1 MFRKDIVIPSGAMAL
16 ALCVF
21 SAQADPL
28 KATQYGDFDRYVL
41 ALSWQT
47 GFCQSM
53 AERNRNEP
61 EECRLQKESN
71 NKTDYLTVHGLWPG
85 LPKSIAA
92 RGVLYRE
99 AG

>member
-1 MFRKDIVIPSGAMAL
+1 MLRKDIVIPSGAMAL

-21 SAQADPL
+21 SAQADDL

-53 AERNRNEP
+53 VG
-61 EECRLQKESN
+61 LSLV
-71 NKTDYLTVHGLWPG
+71 KTDLSTPLHVELQVMQAACAGTVLSVEDDA
-85 LPKSIAA
+85 LM
-92 RGVLYRE
+92 E
-99 AG
+99 

>member
-41 ALSWQT
+41 ALSGKPGSARAWL
-47 GFCQSM
+47 
-53 AERNRNEP
+53 NV
-61 EECRLQKESN
+61 
-71 NKTDYLTVHGLWPG
+71 TVTN
-85 LPKSIAA
+85 PKSA
-92 RGVLYRE
+92 VCKRE
-99 AG
+99 Q

>member
-61 EECRLQKESN
+61 EECRPPLRRYGCGAAACSA
-71 NKTDYLTVHGLWPG
+71 LWWCTP
-85 LPKSIAA
+85 
-92 RGVLYRE
+92 
-99 AG
+99 

>member
-16 ALCVF
+16 SLCLF
-21 SAQADPL
+21 SAQAEPL

-53 AERNRNEP
+53 VE
-61 EECRLQKESN
+61 
-71 NKTDYLTVHGLWPG
+71 
-85 LPKSIAA
+85 
-92 RGVLYRE
+92 
-99 AG
+99 

>member
-1 MFRKDIVIPSGAMAL
+1 MFRKDIVFPSGALAL

-21 SAQADPL
+21 STQAEPL

-53 AERNRNEP
+53 VERNRNEP
-61 EECRLQKESN
+61 DECRLQKRAR
-71 NKTDYLTVHGLWPG
+71 
-85 LPKSIAA
+85 PKPIS
-92 RGVLYRE
+92 
-99 AG
+99 